1 LLGRAANRSLVLR
14 IIGAALAIA
23 IIGVVALTS
32 LGPLPA
38 AGDGTAPTFVP
49 QLAPTSSSP
58 TPVQTALPNP
68 ISRPED
74 AHGITQTTA
83 PFAGPSAFSPPPAPP
98 DLWLSGSGS
107 FTVPC
112 DLHGNRIFVGVVVDG
127 RPETFLLDS
136 SAPFSMI
143 DPSAAPS
150 KDVPINLSTLQIGE
164 LRFNGLRAGVTRV
177 SAGSLMYL
185 GKAAD
190 GVLGQELFS
199 RYAVR
204 IDYRPCAITVFRDS
218 QALAAA
224 SPLPD
229 ARVFP
234 VRMVKGQPEID
245 GRFAAGASAVLVV
258 DTASDAD
265 ADVSFDFAESN
276 KVAFVASIPELRRW
290 LPSGLLS
297 GEIGRSA
304 SFSLGTFGLDRPL
317 VGVFETQSHAV
328 TGYVGNGFLDNF
340 SVLFDEPAGQLVLTA
355 VSDASR
361 STYDRSGAWL
371 IVRGG
376 AIMVK
381 SVLPDSPAAKLELQ
395 PGDRIVAVN
404 GQAATD
410 LDVARA
416 LLAGAPGTT
425 VTLTYEHGGRQH
437 SGSLELKTLL

>member
-204 IDYRPCAITVFRDS
+204 IVRDHRLS
-218 QALAAA
+218 
-224 SPLPD
+224 
-229 ARVFP
+229 R
-234 VRMVKGQPEID
+234 
-245 GRFAAGASAVLVV
+245 
-258 DTASDAD
+258 
-265 ADVSFDFAESN
+265 
-276 KVAFVASIPELRRW
+276 
-290 LPSGLLS
+290 LPSACRSQPAPRRSCLS
-297 GEIGRSA
+297 GADGQGPARDRRSLRGRCE
-304 SFSLGTFGLDRPL
+304 R
-317 VGVFETQSHAV
+317 
-328 TGYVGNGFLDNF
+328 
-340 SVLFDEPAGQLVLTA
+340 
-355 VSDASR
+355 R
-361 STYDRSGAWL
+361 SCR
-371 IVRGG
+371 RH
-376 AIMVK
+376 
-381 SVLPDSPAAKLELQ
+381 
-395 PGDRIVAVN
+395 RI
-404 GQAATD
+404 
-410 LDVARA
+410 
-416 LLAGAPGTT
+416 
-425 VTLTYEHGGRQH
+425 
-437 SGSLELKTLL
+437 